1 MTVLNYQGIAPLGV
15 MYTFLMFNPS
25 RPGVLAISNNETN
38 RKELLRDRL
47 HLSEVQIAMMRSQR
61 SIIHS
66 TTNNTTQTYYS

>member
-25 RPGVLAISNNETN
+25 GPGVLAISNNETN
-38 RKELLRDRL
+38 RKELLLDRL
-47 HLSEVQIAMMRSQR
+47 HLSEVQIAMMR